1 MTFEF
6 VIPKVGVADAGAPV
20 ELLMNDEEFA
30 AFYERTARPIWAY
43 LARVSRNPAL
53 ADDLLQ
59 ESYLRFLC
67 VTTPLL
73 EGEVARRGYLFR
85 IASNLLRDHWRRP
98 KALAL
103 DDVPEATFSV
113 PGRECAQVESELMLD
128 QAFQFMSPRERQLLW
143 LAYAEGLAHRQ
154 IAEIT
159 GLGVASIRILLFRAK
174 RKLARSLKE
183 ENLVANK

>member
-6 VIPKVGVADAGAPV
+6 VIPKVGVKDTTAPV
-20 ELLMNDEEFA
+20 DLLMNDEEFA

-67 VTTPLL
+67 ATTPVL

-85 IASNLLRDHWRRP
+85 IASNLLRDHWRQS
-98 KALAL
+98 KAVAL

-113 PGRECAQVESELMLD
+113 PGRECAQVESEMLLD
-128 QAFQFMSPRERQLLW
+128 QALQCMSARERQLLW
-143 LAYAEGLAHRQ
+143 LAYAEGMTHRQ
-154 IAEIT
+154 IANIT
-159 GLGVASIRILLFRAK
+159 GLGVTSIKILLFRAK
-174 RKLARSLKE
+174 RKLARSLKR
-183 ENLVANK
+183 ENPGVKK

>member
-6 VIPKVGVADAGAPV
+6 VIPKVGVQDAAAPV

-67 VTTPLL
+67 VTTPLP
-73 EGEVARRGYLFR
+73 EGEVARRAYVFR
-85 IASNLLRDHWRRP
+85 ESSAGRRRATPLYAPTSSTVLIA
-98 KALAL
+98 
-103 DDVPEATFSV
+103 AT
-113 PGRECAQVESELMLD
+113 
-128 QAFQFMSPRERQLLW
+128 W
-143 LAYAEGLAHRQ
+143 
-154 IAEIT
+154 
-159 GLGVASIRILLFRAK
+159 
-174 RKLARSLKE
+174 
-183 ENLVANK
+183 